1 MHGSATV
8 KKLVPQITD
17 IGDGYSSL
25 NFGTSRTFPNLRV
38 SELIS
43 HLAQTMYK
51 SYLPSSIYSTRRL
64 DGHRGN
70 VARTNCPVKTK
81 EAGAMREFLCHID
94 A

>member
-25 NFGTSRTFPNLRV
+25 NFVSRTFPNLRV

-51 SYLPSSIYSTRRL
+51 SYLPPSIYSTRL